1 MREPSNLPPGVT
13 DRMIEDQQRDPYAGT
28 RYEERAHGLEDSRA
42 RLAESLREMEKH
54 DPTSPHAA
62 RWCKRYHGAAC
73 QWPDVLRRN
82 PSVEVQTREILTR
95 IDAELA
101 EIDRMIAADEEER
114 R

>member
-82 PSVEVQTREILTR
+82 GDSWLIARRELILEQN
-95 IDAELA
+95 ILLA
-101 EIDRMIAADEEER
+101 KNLSILF
-114 R
+114 